1 MANLV
6 RTSSNSPV
14 CANCLG
20 DNHLKQRVT
29 AEGTIRKC
37 AFCGKRGKSFSI
49 AEVSALVEEI
59 LEENFELSE
68 SWHEEVGDFLYSIV
82 GDMLDAP
89 EPVVNAVISD
99 LTAISYREAKHGG
112 EPRWDAEANYVERNW
127 YPHEH
132 EWNWDE
138 LRDNLTHRAR
148 FFNNNARAFFK
159 YLIDGLK
166 DLRVVGMEGEAGI
179 RVIKPDKKTVFYRAR
194 RADDPGQLQKI
205 LDAPQLELGPP
216 PPKLAST
223 GRMNP
228 EGVSVFYGGLD
239 RETCVA
245 ELRPPIK
252 GTVVTG
258 GFRLRSPVRLLD
270 FRLLEDAYHNE
281 PLSYFQPDFKSK
293 VERREFV
300 RTLHSKIRQP
310 ILPGKEREYLV
321 TQALAEYLAIL
332 HKPAIDGVLFTSAQR
347 NKGVNIALFGH
358 VLDIQLDTG
367 TKLVMGKTSV
377 LEGCTDDIQIHRIKS
392 VEYESVQISAENSTA
407 EICFRLLDAE
417 DNHLMRKTTIEDDS

>member
-1 MANLV
+1 MTNLI
-6 RTSSNSPV
+6 RATNNSPV

-20 DNHLKQRVT
+20 DKHLRQRVT

-37 AFCGKRGKSFSI
+37 EFCGKRGKSFSI
-49 AEVSALVEEI
+49 AELSELVEEI

-68 SWHEEVGDFLYSIV
+68 TWHAEVGEDLNSIV
-82 GDMLDAP
+82 AQMIDADDSII
-89 EPVVNAVISD
+89 EAVIKD

-112 EPRWDAEANYVERNW
+112 EPRWDAEANYVERGW

-132 EWNWDE
+132 EWEWDE
-138 LRDNLTHRAR
+138 LRDDLTHRAR

-166 DLRVVGMEGEAGI
+166 DLRVIGMEGEAGI
-179 RVIKPDKKTVFYRAR
+179 RVIKPDQKTVFYRAR
-194 RADDPGQLQKI
+194 RADDPAQLQKI
-205 LDAPQLELGPP
+205 LDAPELELGPP
-216 PPKLAST
+216 PPKLASV

-258 GFRLRSPVRLLD
+258 SFRLRSPVRLLD
-270 FRLLEDAYHNE
+270 FRLLEDAYHNA

-321 TQALAEYLAIL
+321 TQALAEYLAIV

-347 NKGVNIALFGH
+347 NNGVNIVLFGQ
-358 VLDIQLDTG
+358 VLNIQLDTG
-367 TKLVMGKTSV
+367 TKSVMGKNSV
-377 LEGCTDDIQIHRIKS
+377 LEVCIDDIQIHRIKS
-392 VEYESVQISAENSTA
+392 VEYKSVQISAENSKA
-407 EICFRLLDAE
+407 EICFRLLDTE
-417 DNHLMRKTTIEDDS
+417 DQHNS